1 MTKPK
6 YEEPLNGDG
15 TFVHKT
21 EEITADR
28 LKEAQS
34 QMKALVS
41 LHRTGGVEIPADVI
55 AEIEK
60 FANMPLPS
68 APALAKAAMLGYIDG
83 EGAMV
88 AWHRARRGIYALAPR
103 LVELAANKL
112 ENGRSPG
119 DSRLIGKMLEG
130 LGLLNP
136 AEPLSTDQRQKEMTK
151 EKLRGMSEQEL
162 QDRLRALAGEDEE

>member
-1 MTKPK
+1 MTKPE
-6 YEEPLNGDG
+6 YVEPKPGEAVVIN
-15 TFVHKT
+15 KT
-21 EEITADR
+21 EDITVDR
-28 LKEAQS
+28 LKDAQAH
-34 QMKALVS
+34 MKALVN
-41 LHRTGGVEIPADVI
+41 LHKSGGFNIPDEVL

-60 FANMPLPS
+60 FAAVPIPS

-119 DSRLIGKMLEG
+119 DTRLISKMLEG

-136 AEPLSTDQRQKEMTK
+136 AEPLTTDQRQKEMTK
-151 EKLRGMSEQEL
+151 EKLRGMSNEEL
-162 QDRLRALAGEDEE
+162 QDRLRALAGDDEA